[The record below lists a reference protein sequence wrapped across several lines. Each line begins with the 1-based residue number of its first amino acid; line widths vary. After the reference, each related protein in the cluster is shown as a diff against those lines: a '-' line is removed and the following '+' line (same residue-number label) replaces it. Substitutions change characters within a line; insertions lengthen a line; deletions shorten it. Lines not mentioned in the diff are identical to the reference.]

1 MSAPLKKSGHCSS
14 LPLMTTQSQRVL
26 FRETIPELFGQYL
39 AMLAAGV
46 PRHSLSRV
54 QTGRFLLR
62 SVVPN
67 GGAIMRSFDL
77 QLSRRQ
83 RRS

>member
-1 MSAPLKKSGHCSS
+1 
-14 LPLMTTQSQRVL
+14 MTTQSQRVL
-26 FRETIPELFGQYL
+26 FQETILELCGQFL
-39 AMLAAGV
+39 AMLAGVV

-54 QTGRFLLR
+54 QTGRFQIR

-67 GGAIMRSFDL
+67 GGALVRSFEF

-83 RRS
+83 RCS